1 VTNYFERI
9 QKLEEAALSFE
20 GVQRVFA
27 MSAGREL
34 RLIVDQNRI
43 QDGSMSE
50 LAENVADKIE
60 AEVAFPGVIKVNLIR
75 LTKSVDYAREKMS
88 KK

>member
-1 VTNYFERI
+1 M
-9 QKLEEAALSFE
+9 SFA

-34 RLIVDQNRI
+34 RLMVDQNRI
-43 QDGSMSE
+43 QDLDMSA
-50 LAENVADKIE
+50 LAEGVAEKIE

-75 LTKSVDYAREKMS
+75 LTKSVDYAREQTVAKRRS
-88 KK
+88 